1 MSQPNNMLNLNDDNR
16 DICKNMIKQHED
28 NLKFLNSQSNRLDE
42 SIFDLQV
49 SLGRY
54 YSNNVIMPENGN
66 GAFHTEE
73 ETAEQILKKENS
85 AASVFSWL
93 KANAQT
99 SNLALTK
106 DVVGVVAMLAKVES
120 DDLSRIL
127 SEFLGLETML
137 AIVCGTYEGV
147 NALEKYDPEGL
158 INCNGGLHGIGS
170 SIGKRINGR
179 FAVICLE
186 DLRPF
191 VGGFVPDDPQKKLA
205 LPKPRLPNGECPP
218 GFLDY
223 AVNMIHLDTKYL
235 SFLTASGLGLR
246 ETLFYG
252 LFSRLQIYKTRN
264 EMLLALPCIRDGAL
278 SLDGGMI
285 RKCGMFALGSR
296 KDVEVKFPL
305 ISGESGVPPNYIEAE
320 DAVRKLQW
328 EKSKLDADI
337 QREQQLLD
345 YRKGNFTRQA

>member
-1 MSQPNNMLNLNDDNR
+1 MSQPNRQLNLNNDNIESFS
-16 DICKNMIKQHED
+16 DQIKQHED
-28 NLKFLNSQSNRLDE
+28 NIEFLNSQSNRLTE
-42 SIFDLQV
+42 SVLDLQV

-54 YSNNVIMPENGN
+54 HSANVISLENGN

-85 AASVFSWL
+85 AASIFCWIKS
-93 KANAQT
+93 NSQT
-99 SNLALTK
+99 SNLAFVK
-106 DVVGVVAMLAKVES
+106 DAVGVVATLARVES

-127 SEFLGLETML
+127 SEYLGLETML
-137 AIVCGTYEGV
+137 AIVCSTNEGV
-147 NALEKYDPEGL
+147 KALEKYDPEGT

-170 SIGKRINGR
+170 RTERRIKGR
-179 FAVICLE
+179 FVVICLE

-191 VGGFVPDDPQKKLA
+191 VGGFVANDPQKKLA

-223 AVNMIHLDTKYL
+223 AVNMIHLDTNRL
-235 SFLTASGLGLR
+235 SFLTASGHGLR

-264 EMLLALPCIRDGAL
+264 EMLLALPCINDGAL

-296 KDVEVKFPL
+296 CRSEVSSNRWRTGRTSRL
-305 ISGESGVPPNYIEAE
+305 Y
-320 DAVRKLQW
+320 
-328 EKSKLDADI
+328 
-337 QREQQLLD
+337 
-345 YRKGNFTRQA
+345 

>member
-1 MSQPNNMLNLNDDNR
+1 MSQPNHTANLNNDKER
-16 DICKNMIKQHED
+16 CKNMIRQHED
-28 NLKFLNSQSNRLDE
+28 NLKFLNSQSNRLHE
-42 SIFDLQV
+42 SILDLQV

-54 YSNNVIMPENGN
+54 HSSSIITSENGN

-73 ETAEQILKKENS
+73 ETVEQILKKENS
-85 AASVFSWL
+85 AASLYSWL

-106 DVVGVVAMLAKVES
+106 DVVGVVATLAKVES

-137 AIVCGTYEGV
+137 AIVCSTYEGV
-147 NALEKYDPEGL
+147 NALEKYDPDGL
-158 INCNGGLHGIGS
+158 INFNSGLHGIGS

-179 FAVICLE
+179 FVVICLE

-191 VGGFVPDDPQKKLA
+191 VGGFVADDPQKKLA
-205 LPKPRLPNGECPP
+205 LPKPRLPNGGHPP

-223 AVNMIHLDTKYL
+223 A
-235 SFLTASGLGLR
+235 
-246 ETLFYG
+246 
-252 LFSRLQIYKTRN
+252 LQIYKTRD

-285 RKCGMFALGSR
+285 RKCGMFALGSG
-296 KDVEVKFPL
+296 KEVEVKFPL
-305 ISGESGVPPNYIEAE
+305 LSGESNVPPNYIEAE
-320 DAVRKLQW
+320 DVVRKLKW
-328 EKSKLDADI
+328 ENTKLDADI
-337 QREQQLLD
+337 HREQQLLD
-345 YRKGNFTRQA
+345 YRKGNLTRHA

>member
-1 MSQPNNMLNLNDDNR
+1 MSQPNHTANLNNDKER
-16 DICKNMIKQHED
+16 CKNMIRQHED
-28 NLKFLNSQSNRLDE
+28 NLKFLNSQSNRLHE
-42 SIFDLQV
+42 SILDLQV

-54 YSNNVIMPENGN
+54 HSSSIITSENGN

-73 ETAEQILKKENS
+73 ETVEQILKKENS
-85 AASVFSWL
+85 AASLYSWL

-106 DVVGVVAMLAKVES
+106 DVVGVVATLAKVES

-137 AIVCGTYEGV
+137 AIVCSTYEGV
-147 NALEKYDPEGL
+147 NALEKYDPDGL
-158 INCNGGLHGIGS
+158 INFNSGLHGIGS

-179 FAVICLE
+179 FVVICLE

-191 VGGFVPDDPQKKLA
+191 VGGFVADDPQKKLA
-205 LPKPRLPNGECPP
+205 LPKPRLPNGGHPP

-223 AVNMIHLDTKYL
+223 AVNMIHLDSKYL
-235 SFLTASGLGLR
+235 SFFTASGLGLR

-252 LFSRLQIYKTRN
+252 LFSQLQIYKTRD

-285 RKCGMFALGSR
+285 RKCGMFALGSG
-296 KDVEVKFPL
+296 KEVEVKFPL
-305 ISGESGVPPNYIEAE
+305 LSGESNVPPNYIEAE
-320 DAVRKLQW
+320 DVVRKLKW
-328 EKSKLDADI
+328 ENTKLDADI
-337 QREQQLLD
+337 HREQQLLD
-345 YRKGNFTRQA
+345 YRKGNLTRHA